1 MKRVFLIVL
10 DSFGAGQAPDAE
22 KFGDKGA
29 STIKAAVASEMFHL
43 TEMGKMGL
51 FNIDGIDAGNP
62 VNDPSAAHMKLRELS
77 VGKDT
82 TTGHFEIAGIVSKTP
97 FPTYPNGFPKEII
110 EKFEKATGRKV
121 LCNKPYSGTQVIK
134 DYGREH
140 IKTGDLIVYTSADS
154 VFQIAAHEDVVP
166 PEKLYEYCRVAR
178 QILQGNNAVGRVIA
192 RPFIGEY
199 PNFERTPNRHD
210 FSLVPPEGT
219 MLDNIKNAGK
229 SVIAVGKIG
238 DIFAHT
244 GTTEEIPT
252 KGNADGMAKTLLI
265 AQRDFDG
272 LVFLNL
278 VDFDMLYGH
287 RRNPDG
293 YAAALTEFD
302 GWLFNFLPH
311 LREDDILMITAD
323 HGCDPSKTD
332 STDHTR
338 EYIPLIVYGKSIKPV
353 NLGIRNGFSDI
364 GATVCDFLGVEQPE
378 NGKSFLKE
386 MTI

>member
-1 MKRVFLIVL
+1 MFLIVL
-10 DSFGAGQAPDAE
+10 DSFGAGEAPDAE

-29 STIKAAVASEMFHL
+29 STIKAAAASEMFYL

-62 VNDPSAAHMKLRELS
+62 VKNPSAAHMKLRELS

-82 TTGHFEIAGIVSKTP
+82 TTGHFEIAGVVSKTP

-154 VFQIAAHEDVVP
+154 VFQIAAHEDIVP
-166 PEKLYEYCRVAR
+166 PEKLYEYCRMAR
-178 QILQGNNAVGRVIA
+178 QILQGENAVGRVIA

-210 FSLVPPEGT
+210 FSLAPPEGT
-219 MLDNIKNAGK
+219 MLDNIKKAGK

-386 MTI
+386 MTV

>member
-1 MKRVFLIVL
+1 MFLIVL

-29 STIKAAVASEMFHL
+29 STIKAAAASEMFHL
-43 TEMGKMGL
+43 TEMSKMGL
-51 FNIDGIDAGNP
+51 FNIDGIDAESP

-82 TTGHFEIAGIVSKTP
+82 TTGHFEIAGVVSKTP

-154 VFQIAAHEDVVP
+154 VFQIAAHEDIVS
-166 PEKLYEYCRVAR
+166 PEKLYEYCRMAR

-210 FSLVPPEGT
+210 FSLAPPEGT
-219 MLDNIKNAGK
+219 MLDNIKKAGK

-338 EYIPLIVYGKSIKPV
+338 EYIPLLVYGKSIKPV

-364 GATVCDFLGVEQPE
+364 GATVCDFLGAEQPE

-386 MTI
+386 MTV

>member
-1 MKRVFLIVL
+1 ML

-29 STIKAAVASEMFHL
+29 STIKAAATSEMFHL

-219 MLDNIKNAGK
+219 MRDNIKKAGK

>member
-1 MKRVFLIVL
+1 ML

-29 STIKAAVASEMFHL
+29 STIKAAAVSEMFHL

-154 VFQIAAHEDVVP
+154 VFQIAAHEDIVP
-166 PEKLYEYCRVAR
+166 PEKLYEYCRAAR

-219 MLDNIKNAGK
+219 MLDNIKKAGK

-353 NLGIRNGFSDI
+353 NLGIRSGFSDI

>member
-29 STIKAAVASEMFHL
+29 STIKAAAASEMFHL

-51 FNIDGIDAGNP
+51 FNIDGIDAESP

-110 EKFEKATGRKV
+110 EKFEKATGRRV

-154 VFQIAAHEDVVP
+154 VFQIAAHEDIVS
-166 PEKLYEYCRVAR
+166 PEKLYEYCRMAR

-210 FSLVPPEGT
+210 FSLAPPEGT
-219 MLDNIKNAGK
+219 MLDNIKKAGK

-364 GATVCDFLGVEQPE
+364 GATVCDFLGAEQPE

-386 MTI
+386 MMV

>member
-1 MKRVFLIVL
+1 MFLIVL

-29 STIKAAVASEMFHL
+29 STIKAAAVSEMFHL

-154 VFQIAAHEDVVP
+154 VFQIAAHEDIVP
-166 PEKLYEYCRVAR
+166 PEKLYEYCRAAR

-219 MLDNIKNAGK
+219 MLDNIKKAGK

-252 KGNADGMAKTLLI
+252 MGNADGMAKTLLI

-353 NLGIRNGFSDI
+353 NLGIRSGFSDI

>member
-1 MKRVFLIVL
+1 
-10 DSFGAGQAPDAE
+10 
-22 KFGDKGA
+22 
-29 STIKAAVASEMFHL
+29 
-43 TEMGKMGL
+43 
-51 FNIDGIDAGNP
+51 
-62 VNDPSAAHMKLRELS
+62 
-77 VGKDT
+77 
-82 TTGHFEIAGIVSKTP
+82 
-97 FPTYPNGFPKEII
+97 
-110 EKFEKATGRKV
+110 
-121 LCNKPYSGTQVIK
+121 
-134 DYGREH
+134 
-140 IKTGDLIVYTSADS
+140 
-154 VFQIAAHEDVVP
+154 
-166 PEKLYEYCRVAR
+166 
-178 QILQGNNAVGRVIA
+178 
-192 RPFIGEY
+192 
-199 PNFERTPNRHD
+199 
-210 FSLVPPEGT
+210 
-219 MLDNIKNAGK
+219 MLDNIKKAGK

-272 LVFLNL
+272 LVFFNL

>member
-1 MKRVFLIVL
+1 M
-10 DSFGAGQAPDAE
+10 
-22 KFGDKGA
+22 
-29 STIKAAVASEMFHL
+29 
-43 TEMGKMGL
+43 
-51 FNIDGIDAGNP
+51 
-62 VNDPSAAHMKLRELS
+62 
-77 VGKDT
+77 
-82 TTGHFEIAGIVSKTP
+82 
-97 FPTYPNGFPKEII
+97 
-110 EKFEKATGRKV
+110 

-219 MLDNIKNAGK
+219 MLDNIKKAGK

-265 AQRDFDG
+265 AQP
-272 LVFLNL
+272 VS
-278 VDFDMLYGH
+278 YTH
-287 RRNPDG
+287 
-293 YAAALTEFD
+293 
-302 GWLFNFLPH
+302 LP
-311 LREDDILMITAD
+311 
-323 HGCDPSKTD
+323 
-332 STDHTR
+332 
-338 EYIPLIVYGKSIKPV
+338 
-353 NLGIRNGFSDI
+353 
-364 GATVCDFLGVEQPE
+364 
-378 NGKSFLKE
+378 
-386 MTI
+386 

>member
-219 MLDNIKNAGK
+219 MLDNIKKAGK

-338 EYIPLIVYGKSIKPV
+338 EYIPLLVYGKTVKPV
-353 NLGIRNGFSDI
+353 NLGVREGFSDI

-386 MTI
+386 MTV